1 MDRRFLLISTG
12 GEREIGKLSLLFRS
26 GWSIHQGF
34 WSNCHES
41 PLESPW
47 KRVPVLRCSTLR
59 VRHLR
64 RRHSPRDQELKGRR
78 GETMVEPNHSRLQRT
93 SRQAQVK
100 HLSQS
105 LEPYSKVIIRYH
117 KIHSDPSRWNTP
129 ILFLSHS
136 LRTLHFFP
144 TLLQMHGKDWE
155 PRAEAELPQLRK
167 AAAGLVHQHQTQLSC
182 KWLGQ
187 MLGTWP
193 STLRKVN
200 HSLHCLI
207 INRQVIFL
215 QGELC
220 SEGHQIQKLEQS
232 WSWLISSTSP
242 CTTAVPP
249 DISVSLSPPAQW
261 RTNIPHT
268 VLLNGTLDFDRLRAF
283 GWCRSFRPTREKCWT
298 LKYPPILK
306 WESKDKNQHCRA
318 RPTPNFYWNSAS
330 RHHKR
335 VGGQYSRR
343 FFGLAQAPIM
353 ELQEICHTTPGIA
366 DWAMALH
373 NSMQAYES
381 YHLKPFCSTSRMPR
395 NLFQTFLEEE

>member
-1 MDRRFLLISTG
+1 
-12 GEREIGKLSLLFRS
+12 
-26 GWSIHQGF
+26 
-34 WSNCHES
+34 
-41 PLESPW
+41 
-47 KRVPVLRCSTLR
+47 
-59 VRHLR
+59 
-64 RRHSPRDQELKGRR
+64 
-78 GETMVEPNHSRLQRT
+78 
-93 SRQAQVK
+93 
-100 HLSQS
+100 
-105 LEPYSKVIIRYH
+105 
-117 KIHSDPSRWNTP
+117 
-129 ILFLSHS
+129 
-136 LRTLHFFP
+136 
-144 TLLQMHGKDWE
+144 
-155 PRAEAELPQLRK
+155 
-167 AAAGLVHQHQTQLSC
+167 
-182 KWLGQ
+182 

-200 HSLHCLI
+200 HSLHCLK

-268 VLLNGTLDFDRLRAF
+268 VLLNGTLDFDRLRTF

-306 WESKDKNQHCRA
+306 WESKDKNQHGRA

-335 VGGQYSRR
+335 VGGQYSRT

-353 ELQEICHTTPGIA
+353 ELQEICHTTPGISERWHCTTGCKHMKA
-366 DWAMALH
+366 IIWNRSAAP
-373 NSMQAYES
+373 QGC
-381 YHLKPFCSTSRMPR
+381 PGTCSRHFWR
-395 NLFQTFLEEE
+395 KNKNKEKVFLTFVSCLIRLLW